1 MGFSRQ
7 EYWTGL
13 SCPPQGDL
21 PNPGIEPM
29 SPALQA
35 NSLPTDP
42 PGKPKTRDIQKILF
56 AVYLKSN
63 LTEHVIFFFAMS
75 SNTSFVPTLI
85 WQKRLDCASMRL
97 LQSL

>member
-1 MGFSRQ
+1 MGFPRQ
-7 EYWTGL
+7 EYRSGL
-13 SCPPQGDL
+13 LFPSPGDL
-21 PNPGIEPM
+21 HDPGMEPM